1 MRPLYNPIGDKSM
14 IKVVINAKFDQEV
27 WQMKIT

>member
-1 MRPLYNPIGDKSM
+1 MKPNYNTNGDKSM

-27 WQMKIT
+27 WQMKIV